1 MIDLAG
7 SPSFRLA
14 TNQERKAV
22 KRAAESVRAPDVG
35 MDLHE
40 AENASGGDSGPCV
53 ELIRA
58 SDVKPVAVRWLWRD
72 WLASGKLHIL
82 AGPPGTGKTT
92 LAVAIAATITAGG
105 RWPDGTRAVPGDAAI
120 WTGEDGIAD
129 TLVPRLLANGADVD
143 RVHFVSS
150 VADHVGR
157 RPFDPASDMPALA
170 LALSRLPSPPALL
183 IVDPIVSAVA
193 GDSHKNSETRRSLQP
208 LVELGDRI
216 GCAILGVSHFSKG
229 TAGRDPVERV
239 TGSIAFGALA
249 RLVLAAVKTT
259 TPEGDPGP
267 RLFARAKSNIGPDGG
282 GFHYS
287 LERVELPVAPGIVA
301 SCVLWGDEVKGEARS
316 LLAAA
321 EADSSSEDAV
331 DRRDGAAW
339 LRDLLADGPIPAR
352 DVRRH
357 ADDAGFAWRT
367 VQRAMRTAGV
377 ESHRAGFG
385 KPAEWAL
392 TPQSRQLRQP
402 LTVGANGAN
411 GRVGATGPAADD
423 AGEVF

>member
-1 MIDLAG
+1 L
-7 SPSFRLA
+7 
-14 TNQERKAV
+14 
-22 KRAAESVRAPDVG
+22 
-35 MDLHE
+35 
-40 AENASGGDSGPCV
+40 
-53 ELIRA
+53 
-58 SDVKPVAVRWLWRD
+58 
-72 WLASGKLHIL
+72 
-82 AGPPGTGKTT
+82 
-92 LAVAIAATITAGG
+92 
-105 RWPDGTRAVPGDAAI
+105 
-120 WTGEDGIAD
+120 
-129 TLVPRLLANGADVD
+129 
-143 RVHFVSS
+143 
-150 VADHVGR
+150 
-157 RPFDPASDMPALA
+157 
-170 LALSRLPSPPALL
+170 
-183 IVDPIVSAVA
+183 
-193 GDSHKNSETRRSLQP
+193 
-208 LVELGDRI
+208 
-216 GCAILGVSHFSKG
+216 HFSKG

-259 TPEGDPGP
+259 TPEGEPGP

-339 LRDLLADGPIPAR
+339 LRDLLADGPMPAR

-392 TPQSRQLRQP
+392 APQSRQLRQS

-411 GRVGATGPAADD
+411 VKVGATDPAADD